1 MRRLVVAV
9 LAAAL
14 LLLSACGAPH
24 LTPPPPSKVDVATAD
39 MVALK
44 ATSHIADCPAAQASD
59 GVLPSITLKCLGGGR
74 SVDLSTLKGPLV
86 LNFWQAGCIPC
97 RKEMP
102 ALEQFY
108 KTYGDRVPVLGVDTT
123 DVLPGV
129 ALKDAIRRGVTYP
142 LVADPGGDLQATK
155 LRIPGP
161 PTFFFLTADGKLT
174 SHPGGL
180 SSVAEIKDLVEKQL
194 GITL

>member
-1 MRRLVVAV
+1 VAV
-9 LAAAL
+9 LATAF
-14 LLLSACGAPH
+14 LLSACGAPH

-44 ATSHIADCPAAQASD
+44 AKSGIEDCPAPQTTG
-59 GVLPSITLKCLGGGR
+59 GVLPGLTLKCLGGGR

-97 RKEMP
+97 RQEMP

-108 KTYGDRVPVLGVDTT
+108 KAYGDRVPVLGVDTT

-129 ALKDAIRRGVTYP
+129 ALKDAIKRGVTYP
-142 LVADPGGDLQATK
+142 LVPDPGGDLQATK

-161 PTFFFLTADGKLT
+161 PTFFFLTADGRLT
-174 SHPGGL
+174 SHAGGL
-180 SSVAEIKDLVEKQL
+180 SSADEIKDLVEKQL